1 MVADVMIQKLAPS
14 EWIALTSILIDVIAM
29 LVGGL
34 LAIWVVQR
42 IQTKMDAEQKLKD
55 YFFSELLD
63 IREGYKN
70 IMSDLYRHRLKAK
83 EFTHRMTTLSQLS
96 TEIMQRL
103 KGKYSIDDQELVN
116 YRLDLNVKVTER
128 LEYTSSY
135 RRNSVLEFPDD
146 FEMELRTFV
155 STTGSEVF
163 NNIFLK
169 IYSS

>member
-70 IMSDLYRHRLKAK
+70 IILLI
-83 EFTHRMTTLSQLS
+83 E
-96 TEIMQRL
+96 
-103 KGKYSIDDQELVN
+103 
-116 YRLDLNVKVTER
+116 
-128 LEYTSSY
+128 
-135 RRNSVLEFPDD
+135 
-146 FEMELRTFV
+146 
-155 STTGSEVF
+155 
-163 NNIFLK
+163 
-169 IYSS
+169 